1 MKPTHRKT
9 ILAAA
14 LVCALALA
22 TTIAHAADPSTSLG
36 AGSLPAWN
44 DGKAKQSIVEFVTR
58 VTTPGADFEP
68 PAKRIATF
76 GHDGTLWCEQ
86 IVDFRIVGRL

>member
-1 MKPTHRKT
+1 MKIKT

-14 LVCALALA
+14 LIGALALA
-22 TTIAHAADPSTSLG
+22 TTIAHAA
-36 AGSLPAWN
+36 GSLPSWN

-76 GHDGTLWCEQ
+76 GNDGTLWSEQ
-86 IVDFRIVGRL
+86 IVDFRMVGRL

>member
-14 LVCALALA
+14 LIGALALA
-22 TTIAHAADPSTSLG
+22 TTIAHAADVLLSR
-36 AGSLPAWN
+36 N
-44 DGKAKQSIVEFVTR
+44 DGKAKQSVMEFVTR

-76 GHDGTLWCEQ
+76 GNDGTLWSKQ
-86 IVDFRIVGRL
+86 IVDFIIVGRL